1 MHLHVRLAVM
11 GALAAFSETAF
22 GRSSQFDSTAAF
34 PGDTHSPD
42 IGPETGAP
50 DPERSFH
57 GGWMILVEA
66 AMQAPVDVGGRVLAE
81 TPFGLRAFGGYSW
94 MPSPFLDVLTGLAAQ
109 VSSDPRLDTLLTE
122 SEFTGRTW
130 RVGLGVRPFRKLG
143 LYLDA
148 GYVQALLDASLSL
161 QSTHVPEL
169 AGLSG
174 GYTMET
180 RLDLGFVELGYQAAL
195 GDRLV
200 LAGGMGV
207 LGTLQADSR
216 LEPTDGAPDGEL
228 LSEAAAEVDSAF
240 ERYGFVPSLSVRLGL
255 DLL

>member
-1 MHLHVRLAVM
+1 
-11 GALAAFSETAF
+11 
-22 GRSSQFDSTAAF
+22 
-34 PGDTHSPD
+34 
-42 IGPETGAP
+42 
-50 DPERSFH
+50 
-57 GGWMILVEA
+57 
-66 AMQAPVDVGGRVLAE
+66 
-81 TPFGLRAFGGYSW
+81 
-94 MPSPFLDVLTGLAAQ
+94 MPPAFLDVLTGMAAH
-109 VSSDPRLDTLLTE
+109 VSSDPRLETLLAE

-130 RVGLGVRPFRKLG
+130 RVGLGVRPFRELG

-161 QSTHVPEL
+161 QSTQVPEL

-174 GYTMET
+174 GYAMET

-195 GDRLV
+195 GNRLV

-228 LSEAAAEVDSAF
+228 LSAAAAKVDSAF

>member
-1 MHLHVRLAVM
+1 MHLPVRLAVM
-11 GALAAFSETAF
+11 GALTAFSETAF
-22 GRSSQFDSTAAF
+22 GHPSQFDAATAF
-34 PGDTHSPD
+34 PGDSYSAD
-42 IGPETGAP
+42 TGHTGGS
-50 DPERSFH
+50 DPERSFW

-66 AMQAPVDVGGRVLAE
+66 AMQAPVDLGGRVLAE

-94 MPSPFLDVLTGLAAQ
+94 MPPAFLDVLTGLAAQ
-109 VSSDPRLDTLLTE
+109 ASSDPRLDTLLAE

-130 RVGLGVRPFRKLG
+130 RVGLGVRPFRRLG

-161 QSTHVPEL
+161 QATDVPEL

-174 GYTMET
+174 GDAMET
-180 RLDLGFVELGYQAAL
+180 RLDLAFVELGYQAAF

-200 LAGGMGV
+200 FAGGMGV
-207 LGTLQADSR
+207 LGTLKADSR
-216 LEPTDGAPDGEL
+216 LEPTDVAPDGEL
-228 LSEAAAEVDSAF
+228 LSAAAAKVDSAF
-240 ERYGFVPSLSVRLGL
+240 ERYGFVPALSVRLGL